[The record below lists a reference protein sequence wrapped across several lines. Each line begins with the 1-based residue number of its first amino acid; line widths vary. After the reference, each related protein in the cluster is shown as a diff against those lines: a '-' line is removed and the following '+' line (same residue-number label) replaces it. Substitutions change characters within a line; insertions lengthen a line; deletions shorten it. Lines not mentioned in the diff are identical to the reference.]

1 MDDTDLLIRL
11 GVALSIGLLVGLERG
26 WQTRDETRHRRAA
39 GLRTFALSGLLGGVS
54 GTIAAALATPLL
66 IGFVFIG
73 YAAAFS
79 AFHWLGART
88 TGNFSAT
95 TVVSGLLTFL
105 LGAFVIEG
113 SIPAAIAAA
122 VAMTVLLALREP
134 LHRWVGMLS
143 WAEIRAILTLLA
155 MTFLLLPVLPNHPI
169 DPWNAINPSRI
180 WVMAIFIAALSFGGY
195 GAVRALGDRM
205 GVLVAAI
212 AGGMASSTATTV
224 TLAKLGRQQ
233 SEAALLLSAGILA
246 AGGVMV
252 LRVGLVAAALN
263 PPFALELMPVLAALG
278 LVLASCSAILFFRNG
293 TAAKPALT
301 LRNPLQL
308 AAAIKMAALIAVIL
322 AASVI
327 LRQLF
332 GDAGLLSLAAISGL
346 ADVDAITVS
355 MAELAREPAARDAA
369 AKAITL
375 AVFVNTGVKA
385 ALAAWLGGKP
395 IGFPVLAAS
404 VLGVCAGAI
413 AYVAV

>member
-1 MDDTDLLIRL
+1 MDDTDLIIRL

-26 WQTRDETRHRRAA
+26 WQTRDETHQRRAA

-54 GTIAAALATPLL
+54 GTIATALATPLL

-155 MTFLLLPVLPNHPI
+155 MTFLLLPILPNHPI

-195 GAVRALGDRM
+195 VAVRALGDRM

-246 AGGVMV
+246 AGVVMV
-252 LRVGLVAAALN
+252 LRVGLVAAALD
-263 PPFALELMPVLAALG
+263 PPLALELMPVLAALG
-278 LVLASCSAILFFRNG
+278 FVLASCSAILFFWNG

-404 VLGVCAGAI
+404 VFGVCAGAVANI
-413 AYVAV
+413 AV